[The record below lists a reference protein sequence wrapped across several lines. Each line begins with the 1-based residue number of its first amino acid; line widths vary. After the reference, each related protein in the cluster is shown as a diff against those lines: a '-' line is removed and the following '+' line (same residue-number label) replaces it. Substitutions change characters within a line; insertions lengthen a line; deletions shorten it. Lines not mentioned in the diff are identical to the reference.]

1 MVSTTIVA
9 ALLVGVAIG
18 TYLWQARAYRTSQ
31 ASEVEPHE
39 ADFHARRHRRRTQ
52 ISMLL
57 AGVAV
62 AMLLGVLLRD
72 PLVLALY
79 WLAVLLLLLWI
90 VVLAMI
96 DASASHTFYTRVRS
110 RQLAEQAALQAQLQ
124 ARRL

>member
-1 MVSTTIVA
+1 
-9 ALLVGVAIG
+9 
-18 TYLWQARAYRTSQ
+18 
-31 ASEVEPHE
+31 
-39 ADFHARRHRRRTQ
+39 
-52 ISMLL
+52 MLL

-62 AMLLGVLLRD
+62 AMLVGVLLRD

-79 WLAVLLLLLWI
+79 WMAVPLLLLWI
-90 VVLAMI
+90 VMLAMI